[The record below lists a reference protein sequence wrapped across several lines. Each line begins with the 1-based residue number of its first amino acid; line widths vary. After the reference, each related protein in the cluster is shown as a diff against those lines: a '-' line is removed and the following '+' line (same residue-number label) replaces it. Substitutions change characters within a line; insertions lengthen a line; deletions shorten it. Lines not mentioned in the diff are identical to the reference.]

1 MEKPEPLVKRPRLI
15 KYGGMDPGI
24 RVGRGFS
31 IGELRA
37 AGLTVRDAL
46 RLGLPVD
53 KRRRS
58 VHEWNVENLKEYL
71 NALRGRSK

>member
-31 IGELRA
+31 VGELRA

-71 NALRGRSK
+71 SALHGRSK